1 MGNIRKGLMTAVL
14 FAGSVT
20 GWAQKTPEALL
31 GQLPAVPN
39 VVCAADT
46 SAVNAFISRPELL
59 TAQLINM
66 PAFCWIHLNTG
77 SESLNNKS
85 KR

>member
-1 MGNIRKGLMTAVL
+1 MMGNFRKGLMTAVL

-31 GQLPAVPN
+31 GQLPAAPN

-46 SAVNAFISRPELL
+46 SAVNGF
-59 TAQLINM
+59 M
-66 PAFCWIHLNTG
+66 VF
-77 SESLNNKS
+77 
-85 KR
+85 